1 MSILYRNKQDAH
13 SSDYFDNLYIQYGG
27 IPANHVMAI
36 NLRMQF
42 FTKYVLDR
50 RVRDYKTPVEKD
62 WMYIA
67 QREYYYDVN
76 VRSAADGAAA
86 ALTASMIR
94 MFMVKKMIW
103 WPMAPVFLG
112 VYCYRSRQ
120 LFAFH
125 NKKLFDMCNVGEQY
139 EVGFARNVILRQC
152 NALLDREDF

>member
-1 MSILYRNKQDAH
+1 MSILYRSKQDAFA
-13 SSDYFDNLYIQYGG
+13 SDYFDGLYKQHGA
-27 IPANHVMAI
+27 IPANHQMAI

-67 QREYYYDVN
+67 QREYWYDVN
-76 VRSAADGAAA
+76 CRAGADAAA
-86 ALTASMIR
+86 AGLFAAMIR

-103 WPMAPVFLG
+103 WPMAPVAAITYL
-112 VYCYRSRQ
+112 YRSRY
-120 LFAFH
+120 LFVFH

-139 EVGFARNVILRQC
+139 EVGFARNVVLRHC
-152 NALLDREDF
+152 NKLVDREDF